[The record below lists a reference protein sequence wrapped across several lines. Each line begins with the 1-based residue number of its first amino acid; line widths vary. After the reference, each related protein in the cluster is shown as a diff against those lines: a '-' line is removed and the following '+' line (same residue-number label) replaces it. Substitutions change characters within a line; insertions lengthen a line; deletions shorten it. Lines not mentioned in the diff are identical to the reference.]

1 MILINKNDKS
11 QLLNTVTDSYG
22 ATTKINYDYLTNKDI
37 YTRNPDIAFGTYNTP
52 FAPRAHYLQI
62 AQLVASS
69 VETENGLGTFN
80 KKSFSYSG
88 LSIHIEGKGLLGFKS
103 IQSYD
108 NASYVYNLTE
118 NTINPNYFISL
129 PSKNESGFILSSKI
143 KTNETYINYEIH
155 NQTNNRIYPALFS
168 TLNYNRTPDQTIIS
182 TSKTIYEYDANG
194 YLYGNPSKITSL
206 SDETEI
212 LPIVPN
218 ADDLNKYKYKTVTEI
233 QYQTAD
239 VVNWVNDLVTSK
251 KVTTKVP
258 YTGSPE
264 ISRTTTYNY
273 YSAGNP
279 SYPLLKKTINFSGSN
294 NEVDEEY
301 WYDEIGNMVK
311 TQTSAPNYIDPYS
324 ESALPI
330 RETNFEYSTEYN
342 KRFLTKQYNSIFSTE
357 TSYYA
362 ESGLAK
368 ESKDANG
375 LVTYYFYDGFNRL
388 YKSIGPDGVPTT
400 IYYRWKTNQ
409 TNFPANTLY
418 YTWSCKAGTAPALT
432 FYDKFGRV
440 IGNCSKSFANTD
452 IITVRSYDQLGRIK
466 YVYEPNDLTK
476 YSENKYNSFGQL
488 TQVIN
493 PDQTHI
499 DYSYIARG
507 NTVTDALG
515 FSTTKKVNA
524 VGWIEESMDQKNQ

>member
-218 ADDLNKYKYKTVTEI
+218 ADDLNKYKYKTTTVHFKLTE
-233 QYQTAD
+233 
-239 VVNWVNDLVTSK
+239 
-251 KVTTKVP
+251 
-258 YTGSPE
+258 
-264 ISRTTTYNY
+264 
-273 YSAGNP
+273 
-279 SYPLLKKTINFSGSN
+279 
-294 NEVDEEY
+294 
-301 WYDEIGNMVK
+301 
-311 TQTSAPNYIDPYS
+311 
-324 ESALPI
+324 
-330 RETNFEYSTEYN
+330 
-342 KRFLTKQYNSIFSTE
+342 
-357 TSYYA
+357 
-362 ESGLAK
+362 
-368 ESKDANG
+368 
-375 LVTYYFYDGFNRL
+375 
-388 YKSIGPDGVPTT
+388 
-400 IYYRWKTNQ
+400 
-409 TNFPANTLY
+409 
-418 YTWSCKAGTAPALT
+418 
-432 FYDKFGRV
+432 
-440 IGNCSKSFANTD
+440 
-452 IITVRSYDQLGRIK
+452 
-466 YVYEPNDLTK
+466 
-476 YSENKYNSFGQL
+476 
-488 TQVIN
+488 
-493 PDQTHI
+493 
-499 DYSYIARG
+499 
-507 NTVTDALG
+507 
-515 FSTTKKVNA
+515 
-524 VGWIEESMDQKNQ
+524 